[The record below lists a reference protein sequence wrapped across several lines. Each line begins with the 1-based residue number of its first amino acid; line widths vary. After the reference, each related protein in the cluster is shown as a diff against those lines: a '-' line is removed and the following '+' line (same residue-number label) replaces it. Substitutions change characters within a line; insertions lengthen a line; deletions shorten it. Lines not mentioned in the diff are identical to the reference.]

1 MLAVRGMDR
10 YSGGMVDSPDSDPTE
25 PTESTDPTEPSPD
38 RASEPGEPG
47 AAGASAAGTE
57 RQPPRPEDERLYA
70 TLIHLSG
77 LLWLFGVPGIVGVLI
92 IWLLQRD
99 RSTFVDAHGKEAMNF
114 QISMMIYGLGLAI
127 LAFAGSVLSVI
138 LVGLVLL
145 IPAVALAVALVV
157 FQVVVAILG
166 AVEANRGGYFK
177 YPLAIRFI
185 S

>member
-1 MLAVRGMDR
+1 MA
-10 YSGGMVDSPDSDPTE
+10 DSPDSNPTE

-38 RASEPGEPG
+38 RTSEPG
-47 AAGASAAGTE
+47 AAGAPAPGTE

-114 QISMMIYGLGLAI
+114 QISMMIYGLALAV
-127 LAFAGSVLSVI
+127 LAFAGSILSVI

-145 IPAVALAVALVV
+145 VPAVVLAVALIV

-166 AVEANRGGYFK
+166 AVEANRGGHFR

>member
-1 MLAVRGMDR
+1 
-10 YSGGMVDSPDSDPTE
+10 MVDSPDTDSNA
-25 PTESTDPTEPSPD
+25 PTESTEPAGSTDPTSD
-38 RASEPGEPG
+38 RSSEPGGPEAPG
-47 AAGASAAGTE
+47 PRETG
-57 RQPPRPEDERLYA
+57 RLPPRPEDERLYA

-99 RSTFVDAHGKEAMNF
+99 RSAFVDVHGKEAMNF
-114 QISMMIYGLGLAI
+114 QLSLTIYGLALVI
-127 LAFAGSVLSVI
+127 LAFAGSILSVI

-145 IPAVALAVALVV
+145 VPAVVLGVALLV

-166 AVEANRGGYFK
+166 AVEANRGDYFR

>member
-1 MLAVRGMDR
+1 MTELPNTD
-10 YSGGMVDSPDSDPTE
+10 DSPERGATE
-25 PTESTDPTEPSPD
+25 PGDPGETAET
-38 RASEPGEPG
+38 AEPGS
-47 AAGASAAGTE
+47 AASDASAGEARTE
-57 RQPPRPEDERLYA
+57 RPPPRPEDERLYA

-99 RSTFVDAHGKEAMNF
+99 RSAFVDAHGKEAMNF
-114 QISMMIYGLGLAI
+114 QISMMIYGLALAI
-127 LAFAGSVLSVI
+127 LAFAGSILSVI

-145 IPAVALAVALVV
+145 VPAVVLAVALIV

-166 AVEANRGGYFK
+166 AVEANRGGHFR
-177 YPLAIRFI
+177 YPLAIRFL

>member
-1 MLAVRGMDR
+1 MADSRDK
-10 YSGGMVDSPDSDPTE
+10 DSPEKPSPNTAPNDPAGQ
-25 PTESTDPTEPSPD
+25 TEPS
-38 RASEPGEPG
+38 ASGASGGTSEPG